1 MDFSLDNTSIVAIN
15 DELESFLMAGKAEEK
30 NRLRIQ
36 LTAEEILLKYQERF
50 GEGTKVSV
58 RCIRRLGRMRI
69 ELSFDTE
76 RFNPFEDGED
86 ESLVLHSL
94 LASMGAAPL
103 WQYRNGR
110 NVISFTPRKKKRSQM
125 VYIIAAVIL
134 ALGCGIACL
143 ALPDGVGTF
152 ISSQV
157 ISPLLGA
164 FMGLLSAVSG
174 PMIFCSVLIGI
185 CSIGDTATLGRIG
198 KLMMARFLI
207 ITLLLNV
214 IVSLI
219 YLPFFDL
226 SSLGGSVLD
235 FSALLDM
242 MLGIIP
248 GNLFTPFTEGNPLQ
262 IISVAVMLGISIVIL
277 GQKVSTVMS
286 FFEQVDYIIQLLM
299 EAVSTLVPFFV
310 FGSIFNMIVNSDF
323 AVLMSSSKFIPIMLL
338 GDLVIIVIYI
348 AMVSLRKGL
357 NPMLLIR
364 KIAPT
369 FLIAI
374 TTDSSAAAFSTN
386 VECCEKDLGI
396 DKKIISFGIPLGQV
410 VFMPGASILFLAAAF
425 CMAEVYGVS
434 ISLPW
439 LVSAITITFVLAVA
453 APPIPGGALIC
464 YTMLMTQ
471 LGLPDEAIAIAIA
484 FNVILEFVATAFN
497 LSCLQLELVE
507 LSGELDMLDRE
518 VLRSNWRQP
527 R

>member
-110 NVISFTPRKKKRSQM
+110 NVITFTPRKKKRSQM

-143 ALPDGVGTF
+143 ALPDGVGAF

-248 GNLFTPFTEGNPLQ
+248 GNLFTPFTEAKTCSGARSWITSGSAPL
-262 IISVAVMLGISIVIL
+262 
-277 GQKVSTVMS
+277 
-286 FFEQVDYIIQLLM
+286 
-299 EAVSTLVPFFV
+299 
-310 FGSIFNMIVNSDF
+310 
-323 AVLMSSSKFIPIMLL
+323 
-338 GDLVIIVIYI
+338 
-348 AMVSLRKGL
+348 
-357 NPMLLIR
+357 
-364 KIAPT
+364 
-369 FLIAI
+369 
-374 TTDSSAAAFSTN
+374 
-386 VECCEKDLGI
+386 
-396 DKKIISFGIPLGQV
+396 
-410 VFMPGASILFLAAAF
+410 
-425 CMAEVYGVS
+425 
-434 ISLPW
+434 
-439 LVSAITITFVLAVA
+439 
-453 APPIPGGALIC
+453 
-464 YTMLMTQ
+464 
-471 LGLPDEAIAIAIA
+471 
-484 FNVILEFVATAFN
+484 
-497 LSCLQLELVE
+497 
-507 LSGELDMLDRE
+507 
-518 VLRSNWRQP
+518 
-527 R
+527 